1 MLAVEF
7 TRCLL
12 IADLWLWLLA
22 TERKGLHDMGAS
34 IILAGRP
41 EQDHPARPRG
51 QRMARGSSCPVWEAF
66 GNVGSSHHV
75 SPERKDQTD
84 GHLKACS

>member
-1 MLAVEF
+1 MLSVEF

-22 TERKGLHDMGAS
+22 TERKGSHDTGAS

-41 EQDHPARPRG
+41 EQDRPARPRG
-51 QRMARGSSCPVWEAF
+51 QGMARGRSCPAWEAS
-66 GNVGSSHHV
+66 GNVGSSHHF

-84 GHLKACS
+84 GRLKAYS